1 MAAVSGGEAP
11 TMGEPAPGGDAGM
24 SDMGAPEA
32 GGAPDMG
39 APEAGGAP
47 DMGAPDMGGAPA
59 GREKRESVDY
69 SRRLGIL
76 LNSKKK

>member
-1 MAAVSGGEAP
+1 
-11 TMGEPAPGGDAGM
+11 MG
-24 SDMGAPEA
+24 S
-32 GGAPDMG
+32 
-39 APEAGGAP
+39 
-47 DMGAPDMGGAPA
+47 DMGAPDMGSAPAPDLA

>member
-1 MAAVSGGEAP
+1 
-11 TMGEPAPGGDAGM
+11 MGAPGG
-24 SDMGAPEA
+24 E
-32 GGAPDMG
+32 PDMG
-39 APEAGGAP
+39 AP
-47 DMGAPDMGGAPA
+47 MGAPDMGGAPA

>member
-1 MAAVSGGEAP
+1 
-11 TMGEPAPGGDAGM
+11 MGAPAPGGDM
-24 SDMGAPEA
+24 
-32 GGAPDMG
+32 
-39 APEAGGAP
+39 
-47 DMGAPDMGGAPA
+47 GAPA

>member
-1 MAAVSGGEAP
+1 
-11 TMGEPAPGGDAGM
+11 MGAPAPGGNEGDM
-24 SDMGAPEA
+24 SAPEA
-32 GGAPDMG
+32 GSAPMG
-39 APEAGGAP
+39 APTPGSMP
-47 DMGAPDMGGAPA
+47 DMSAPA

>member
-1 MAAVSGGEAP
+1 MSGEAAPKRGP
-11 TMGEPAPGGDAGM
+11 TAPGGDTGSAPDMGAPAPGGDM
-24 SDMGAPEA
+24 

-39 APEAGGAP
+39 APAPGGDMGGAP
-47 DMGAPDMGGAPA
+47 DMGAPA

>member
-1 MAAVSGGEAP
+1 
-11 TMGEPAPGGDAGM
+11 MGAPGG
-24 SDMGAPEA
+24 E
-32 GGAPDMG
+32 
-39 APEAGGAP
+39 P

>member
-1 MAAVSGGEAP
+1 
-11 TMGEPAPGGDAGM
+11 MGAPAPGGDMA
-24 SDMGAPEA
+24 ST
-32 GGAPDMG
+32 PDM
-39 APEAGGAP
+39 
-47 DMGAPDMGGAPA
+47 GAPA